1 MVAPPD
7 NDVLWARALHVTH
20 NGSPA
25 LTGVSLGVRE
35 GEILAVTGPR
45 GSGKTT
51 LLRCLSGQLLPQQ
64 GEVWFNS
71 TPVHTMSPVIRE
83 RLRRDR
89 FGWIDPEPHLV
100 PELTAREN
108 VALPLMLRGSSHR
121 ASKATAQE
129 WLDRLDI
136 GDCARKRPH
145 ALLQAQR
152 QRIAIA
158 RSLVTMPS
166 VIFADEPTAPLYRAD
181 RAHVLRTLT
190 TAARSHGITVV
201 LATHDAEVAALADR
215 TVTLLDGRR
224 VNTVHLPGAG
234 AVAAGDAGDA
244 GDAEGGGQARDTGE
258 ADGGGRAGDDAGAEA
273 GGQAGDDAGAET
285 APAASASAS
294 ASAETKS
301 DDAEGRAACSLS
313 V

>member
-1 MVAPPD
+1 MYVMVAPPD

-51 LLRCLSGQLLPQQ
+51 LLRCLSGQLLPEQ

-71 TPVHTMSPVIRE
+71 TPVHNMGPVVRE

-100 PELTAREN
+100 PELTAWEN
-108 VALPLMLRGSSHR
+108 VALPLMLRDASHR
-121 ASKATAQE
+121 ASKTTAQE
-129 WLDRLDI
+129 WLERLDI

-158 RSLVTMPS
+158 RALVTMPS
-166 VIFADEPTAPLYRAD
+166 VIFADEPTAPLHRAD

-215 TVTLLDGRR
+215 TVALLDGRR

-234 AVAAGDAGDA
+234 
-244 GDAEGGGQARDTGE
+244 EP
-258 ADGGGRAGDDAGAEA
+258 
-273 GGQAGDDAGAET
+273 T
-285 APAASASAS
+285 APAAGAAGAAASSGSASDGD
-294 ASAETKS
+294 S
-301 DDAEGRAACSLS
+301 DEAEGRAACSLS